1 MNYRQFVSV
10 AAVALCATAAAAHA
24 SSYTDGSLTATFGF
38 TQNYGGTV
46 ETFGGLTASS
56 TNGANYNA
64 SYSTGNTPLVILG
77 GAGTLALNG
86 AQIVNGSA
94 SGDYA
99 APNPGV
105 PDATNYLSVYN
116 GGTATFSVTSGT
128 GGVGIEW
135 GSVDT
140 SNYLNFYGKNG
151 NLLGTITGQD
161 IVNTLAGVII
171 TGGPG
176 VGTNWGPGG
185 TIYADVVSSAPIYSW
200 QAGSGQNSFEIGNV
214 SAVPLPAAL
223 PLFGAALAA
232 LGGFGFRMRRR
243 QPD

>member
-1 MNYRQFVSV
+1 MNYRQIVSV
-10 AAVALCATAAAAHA
+10 AAVELCATATAAHA
-24 SSYTDGSLTATFGF
+24 SSYSNGSLTANFGF

-46 ETFGGLTASS
+46 ETFDGLTANS

-64 SYSTGNTPLVILG
+64 GYSSGSLAILG
-77 GAGTLALNG
+77 GAGTLTLNG

-105 PDATNYLSVYN
+105 ADATNYVSVYN
-116 GGTATFSVTSGT
+116 NGAATFSLTHGA
-128 GGVGIEW
+128 GGLGIEW

-140 SNYLNFYGKNG
+140 SNSLSFYGKTG

-161 IVNTLAGVII
+161 IVNTLAGVNT

-176 VGTNWGPGG
+176 AGTNWGPGG
-185 TIYADVVSSAPIYSW
+185 TIYADIVSSAQIYSVV
-200 QAGSGQNSFEIGNV
+200 AGSGQNSFEFDNV